1 VSRFGIDARAAVE
14 EPAGR
19 GRYVRELLRAL
30 AGRDDDHVYELYART
45 RWDES
50 LDERFRW
57 HPIGARDPIWHLR
70 TARAANGTVDAFI
83 STNSY
88 LTAWFLR
95 IPTAVVVYDLVA
107 FQPGISARR
116 SSQLIERATIR
127 RGVRRAARL
136 LCISEATRRDL
147 VARYPGAESKT
158 SVVPLAA
165 DKLFGAQV
173 ALPELDEIRS
183 RHRLEAEFLLCAGT
197 LEPRKNLLRVL
208 EAHAGLARPVQLVLV
223 GPRGWEFEPILE
235 EAGRRDDVR
244 VLGEVSEADLAGL
257 YQACTV
263 FCYPSL
269 YEGFGLPLLE
279 AMSAGAA
286 CVTSSVSSLPE
297 VGGDAIVYVDPTSV
311 DEIRS
316 AIERLLES
324 AEDRE
329 RLGELARRRAAEFS
343 WDRTAVDTVR
353 VLEEIATT

>member
-1 VSRFGIDARAAVE
+1 VNAFGIDARAAAE

-30 AGRDDDHVYELYART
+30 ARRDDNHVYELYART
-45 RWDES
+45 RWDEG

-57 HPIGARDPIWHLR
+57 RLIGARDPVWHLR
-70 TARAANGTVDAFI
+70 AARAASGCSAFL

-95 IPTAVVVYDLVA
+95 VPSAVVVYDLVA
-107 FQPGISARR
+107 FRPGVRARR
-116 SSQLIERATIR
+116 SSGLIERATIGL
-127 RGVRRAARL
+127 GVRRAARL
-136 LCISEATRRDL
+136 LCISEATRGDL
-147 VARYPGAESKT
+147 VARYPGAERKT

-165 DKLFGAQV
+165 DGRFGR
-173 ALPELDEIRS
+173 ALPPTDLEEVRR
-183 RHRLEAEFLLCAGT
+183 RHRLDPEILLCTGT

-208 EAHAGLARPVQLVLV
+208 EAHGGLGRRIQLVLA
-223 GPRGWEFEPILE
+223 GPRGWQFEPILE
-235 EAGRRDDVR
+235 EAGRQDDVR
-244 VLGEVSEADLAGL
+244 VLGQVSDEELVAL

-297 VGGDAIVYVDPTSV
+297 VGGDAVVYVDPTSV
-311 DEIRS
+311 DEIRA
-316 AIERLLES
+316 AIDGLLAS
-324 AEDRE
+324 EDDRK
-329 RLGELARRRAAEFS
+329 RLGERARRRAAEFS
-343 WDRTAVDTVR
+343 WDRTAAGTLAA
-353 VLEEIATT
+353 LEEIAATT